1 MKSGGDTG
9 NFLWGVSSCP
19 YQHEG
24 GYNGP
29 GQPQNNWAT
38 WENSGKVERSGR
50 AADFWNRYEEDF
62 DRAEMMGLTAYRIGL
77 DWTRIQPEPPPNEM
91 DGAVLDR
98 YADMITALR
107 ARHLEPLITL
117 CHFTTPQWLGTDP
130 WLDENTPSI
139 FAGFVGSMLKKLN
152 QRLTERGVSPP
163 IWFITLN
170 EPNMLAA
177 CTYNVGAFPAG
188 RRAWWA
194 AALCALQTMLEA
206 HVRVRREVHALYS
219 DHPEWGRPKL
229 TFNNFASDL
238 YWMDKML
245 LDVLEGARV
254 TEGREPIL
262 AYLTDRYREFTR
274 AYRAM
279 DFPHHGLFSE
289 AVGELIKQVQH
300 GLSRK
305 FLHETTFSRLVP
317 LVRERRDDPV
327 VDYICFDYYDPFVG
341 NAVRMPT
348 LADLRLGRPGLREWL
363 TQSLTT
369 KWWDW
374 KALPRGLRFFVERYA
389 AEYPDLPILIA
400 ENGMA
405 ERRCQSEEI
414 CERRSDQQ
422 SRSYFL
428 RQHVGEVKKLRAEG
442 LPLVG
447 YFHWSLTDN
456 YEWGTYDPRFGLFGV
471 DFKSPDLARMPRD
484 EGGDVPWQTYA
495 ELIAGEK

>member
-1 MKSGGDTG
+1 MKNGVDKG
-9 NFLWGVSSCP
+9 NFLWGVSSSP

-29 GQPQNNWAT
+29 GQPLNNWAS

-62 DRAEMMGLTAYRIGL
+62 DRAEMMGLSAYRIGL
-77 DWTRIQPEPPPNEM
+77 DWTRIQPEPPPKEMNE
-91 DGAVLDR
+91 AALDR
-98 YADMITALR
+98 YADMIAALR
-107 ARHLEPLITL
+107 ARRLEPLITL

-130 WLDENTPSI
+130 WLDENTPAV
-139 FAGFVGSMLKKLN
+139 FAAFAGSMLKKLN
-152 QRLTERGVSPP
+152 QRLTDKGVQPP
-163 IWFITLN
+163 TWFITLN

-194 AALCALQTMLEA
+194 AALCALQTILEA
-206 HVRVRREVHALYS
+206 HVRVHREVHGLYA
-219 DHPEWGRPKL
+219 DHPEWGTPML

-245 LDVLEGARV
+245 VDVLEGARV

-305 FLHETTFSRLVP
+305 FLHESTFSRLLP
-317 LVRERRDDPV
+317 LVRERRDEPV

-348 LADLRLGRPGLREWL
+348 FADLRLGRPGLREWL

-389 AEYPDLPILIA
+389 AEYPDLPIVIA

-405 ERRCQSEEI
+405 ERRCRSEEI

-447 YFHWSLTDN
+447 YFHWSMTDN